1 MAELANLPAAPTY
14 TREQI
19 ELIKSQIA
27 VGVTD
32 AELKLFLYQCAR
44 TGLDALT
51 RQIYAIKRGGKM
63 TIQVAIDGLRLI
75 AQRSEEYRGQEGPLW
90 CGEDGVWHDVWT
102 APEPPVAAKVGVWR
116 KDFHAPVWGVAR
128 TDAYAAKTATGQLAG
143 LWRSMPD
150 TMIAKCAEA
159 LALRKAFPQ
168 ELSGIYGADEIGPSE
183 LQNEIPRETV
193 NPTTGEVLERPASKY
208 EPAPPQSEDRPAVE
222 TVTVK
227 ILSIVKRPLKD
238 DNVKYVISADDANT
252 YHTFSLSIATSAKV
266 AAEANLP
273 VEIVFTDTKYGRT
286 IQTLREPEPP
296 DSEPPVF

>member
-1 MAELANLPAAPTY
+1 MASATLPATLAPTPY
-14 TREQI
+14 TREQLA
-19 ELIKSQIA
+19 LIKSQIA

-32 AELKLFLYQCAR
+32 DELKLFLYQCSR
-44 TGLDALT
+44 TGLDPLT
-51 RQIYAIKRGGKM
+51 RQIYCIRRGGKM

-75 AQRSEEYRGQEGPLW
+75 AQRSEEYRGQEGPFW

-102 APEPPVAAKVGVWR
+102 ASEPPTAAKVGVWR
-116 KDFHAPVWGVAR
+116 KDFTSPVWGVCR
-128 TDAYAAKTATGQLAG
+128 TEAYAARTASNQLAG

-150 TMIAKCAEA
+150 TMIAKVAEA

-183 LQNEIPRETV
+183 PETV
-193 NPTTGEVLERPASKY
+193 NVVTGEVTPYPETKY
-208 EPAPPQSEDRPAVE
+208 APAPPQSEDRPTVE

-227 ILSIVKRPLKD
+227 ILGIVKRPLKD

>member
-1 MAELANLPAAPTY
+1 
-14 TREQI
+14 
-19 ELIKSQIA
+19 
-27 VGVTD
+27 
-32 AELKLFLYQCAR
+32 
-44 TGLDALT
+44 
-51 RQIYAIKRGGKM
+51 M

-90 CGEDGVWHDVWT
+90 CGPDGVWHDVWT
-102 APEPPVAAKVGVWR
+102 DPKAPTAAKVGVWR

-128 TDAYAAKTATGQLAG
+128 TDAYAATTATGGLAG

-183 LQNEIPRETV
+183 PETV
-193 NPTTGEVLERPASKY
+193 NMATGEVLERPASKY
-208 EPAPPQSEDRPAVE
+208 EPAPPQSEDRPTVE

-227 ILSIVKRPLKD
+227 ILSIVKRPLKE
-238 DNVKYVISADDANT
+238 DNCKYLIKADDGET
-252 YHTFSLSIATSAKV
+252 YHTFSLSVATSAKV

-273 VEIVFTDTKYGRT
+273 VEIVFSDTKFGRT
-286 IQTLREPEPP
+286 IQTLREPEPL
-296 DSEPPVF
+296 DADPPVF